1 MGMWNMCVCSARE
14 EGREEGWGVRG
25 GVATPGK
32 EGLWAGVA
40 DLGTLG
46 LMRILHVRVVHVVPD
61 NAIHIDGNA
70 EVWPFGSCDLCY
82 IA

>member
-1 MGMWNMCVCSARE
+1 MCVCSARE
-14 EGREEGWGVRG
+14 GGRGVGG

-32 EGLWAGVA
+32 EGWWAGVA
-40 DLGTLG
+40 DWETLG
-46 LMRILHVRVVHVVPD
+46 LMRILRVRVVHVVPD
-61 NAIHIDGNA
+61 NAIQIDGNA